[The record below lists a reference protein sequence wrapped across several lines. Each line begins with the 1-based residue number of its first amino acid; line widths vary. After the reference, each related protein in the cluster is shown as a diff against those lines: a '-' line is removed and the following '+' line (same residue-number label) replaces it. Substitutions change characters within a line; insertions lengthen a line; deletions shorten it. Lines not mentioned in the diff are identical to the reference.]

1 MVTLEALNALYGDCL
16 LLRYPGPDRKERLW
30 IVDGGPKAGDSDGEQ
45 ISVWQDVLLPRL
57 EDIKE
62 EINADP
68 RKPLPVALGM
78 VSHID
83 DDHIFGIQKLMG
95 RLVAATPADPAAVEF
110 ARFWFNSFDK
120 IVGPKPAAISQEAET
135 AALQS
140 LDSTENLAGVD
151 DEHARMIM
159 QSVGQGVAL
168 ASDLRRLELQGNNPV
183 NGLVVAKPGQA
194 ALNIEGA
201 RVTVI
206 GPLQK
211 RLDKLREA
219 WAKALEKPTKEARQ
233 AALQELF
240 LEAKF
245 QDKSVPNLSSIV
257 VLVEVGGKKLLL
269 TGDAHGDDIVTAW
282 SDLGLGATPV
292 TLDILK
298 MPHHGSIRNCTKKFL
313 EAFVASHYVFS
324 ANGKFDNPD
333 APTLEALVEMHGH
346 REIVMHFTNE
356 NVTWKD
362 PGYTLEKNGTKV
374 KNLKEMLQAL
384 RAAFPGPWKANA
396 RKATDKS
403 VVVQLA

>member
-1 MVTLEALNALYGDCL
+1 MVILEALNAFYGDCL
-16 LLRYPGPDRKERLW
+16 LLRYPGLDRKECLW
-30 IVDGGPKAGDSDGEQ
+30 IIDGGPKAETVNGKKLAAWRD
-45 ISVWQDVLLPRL
+45 ILLPRL
-57 EDIKE
+57 K
-62 EINADP
+62 EINPAT
-68 RKPLPVALGM
+68 PLPVALGM

-95 RLVAATPADPAAVEF
+95 SLVGATPAEPAAVKF

-140 LDSTENLAGVD
+140 LDSEENLAGVD

-168 ASDLRRLELQGNNPV
+168 ASDLRTLGLQGNNPV
-183 NGLVVAKPGQA
+183 NGLVVAKPAQA
-194 ALNIEGA
+194 AFNIEGA

-219 WAKALEKPTKEARQ
+219 WAKALEKPTMAARQ

-240 LEAKF
+240 LEANLM
-245 QDKSVPNLSSIV
+245 DSSVPNLSSIV

-269 TGDAHGDDIVTAW
+269 TGDANGNDIVKAW
-282 SDLGLGATPV
+282 GELGLGATPV
-292 TLDILK
+292 TLDLLK
-298 MPHHGSIRNCTKKFL
+298 MPHHGSIRNCSEDFL
-313 EAFVASHYVFS
+313 KAFVASHYVFS

-333 APTLEALVEMHGH
+333 APTLEALVKMHSH
-346 REIVMHFTNE
+346 REIVLHFTNE
-356 NVTWKD
+356 DVTWKE
-362 PGYTLEKNGTKV
+362 PKTLEKDGTKV

-384 RAAFPGPWKANA
+384 RTAFPGPWKANA

>member
-30 IVDGGPKAGDSDGEQ
+30 IVDGGPKAGDSGGEQ

-83 DDHIFGIQKLMG
+83 DDHIFGIQRLMG
-95 RLVAATPADPAAVEF
+95 KLVAATPADPAAVEF

-140 LDSTENLAGVD
+140 LDSAENLADVD

-168 ASDLRRLELQGNNPV
+168 ASDLRRLELQGNSPV

-194 ALNIEGA
+194 AFNIEGA

-211 RLDKLREA
+211 RLDELREA

-292 TLDILK
+292 TLDLLK

-333 APTLEALVEMHGH
+333 APTLEALVKMHGH
-346 REIVMHFTNE
+346 REIVMHFTNDD
-356 NVTWKD
+356 VTWKE
-362 PGYTLEKNGTKV
+362 PKTLEKDGTKV

-384 RAAFPGPWKANA
+384 RTAFPGQWKANA